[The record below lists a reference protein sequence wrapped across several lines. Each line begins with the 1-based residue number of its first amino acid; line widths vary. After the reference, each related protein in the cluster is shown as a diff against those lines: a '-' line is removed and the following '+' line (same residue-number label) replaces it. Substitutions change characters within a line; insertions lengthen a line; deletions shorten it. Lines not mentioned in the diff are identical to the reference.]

1 MKLEEDDVKEE
12 DEKKKDEGIVCCGRA
27 LGFIKEILGKPRD
40 YFIGKAYTAVYFSC
54 IILAVIGSILRTLP
68 DYKTN
73 TSILTSFDQIEYVC
87 MIFFTIE
94 FVVRLL
100 ICPSL
105 IGFFMSIL
113 NYVDILPLI
122 PFYANLLS
130 KLIAP
135 NSVII
140 SLKEIFKMFLLFKF
154 FRRSRSLNTLVN
166 TLKRSFKELI
176 LYLLYLGLAIL
187 IFSRYSSNSTFYLQI
202 FLSFIILLNKVLS
215 IILNTNQHQDM
226 YQFRLHFGKKNEP

>member
-1 MKLEEDDVKEE
+1 
-12 DEKKKDEGIVCCGRA
+12 
-27 LGFIKEILGKPRD
+27 
-40 YFIGKAYTAVYFSC
+40 VYFAC

-73 TSILTSFDQIEYVC
+73 TSILTTFDQIEYVC
-87 MIFFTIE
+87 MIFFSVE

-105 IGFFMSIL
+105 VGFFMSVL

-122 PFYANLLS
+122 PFYASLFS
-130 KLIAP
+130 KLVQL
-135 NSVII
+135 NGYSVII

-166 TLKRSFKELI
+166 TLKKSFKELI

-187 IFSRYSSNSTFYLQI
+187 IFSRYFDKFLQANNNIFSSKFKY
-202 FLSFIILLNKVLS
+202 
-215 IILNTNQHQDM
+215 
-226 YQFRLHFGKKNEP
+226 

>member
-1 MKLEEDDVKEE
+1 MKLNEDDVKEE
-12 DEKKKDEGIVCCGRA
+12 DENKKDEEVLCCGRA
-27 LGFIKEILGKPRD
+27 RGFVKEILSKPAE
-40 YFIGKAYTAVYFSC
+40 YFIGKAYTLVYFAC

-73 TSILTSFDQIEYVC
+73 TSILTTFDQIEYVC
-87 MIFFTIE
+87 MIFFTVE

-105 IGFFMSIL
+105 IGFFMTLL
-113 NYVDILPLI
+113 NYIDILPLI

-130 KLIAP
+130 KLISP

-140 SLKEIFKMFLLFKF
+140 SLKEILKMFLLFKF
-154 FRRSRSLNTLVN
+154 FRRSRSLGTLAD

-176 LYLLYLGLAIL
+176 LYIIYLGLAIL
-187 IFSRYSSNSTFYLQI
+187 IFSRYSNR
-202 FLSFIILLNKVLS
+202 FLFS
-215 IILNTNQHQDM
+215 
-226 YQFRLHFGKKNEP
+226 